1 MIYMTAPEISKRLE
15 KIYKLFSGTSDIF
28 TFRLLEHSKV
38 KIAFL
43 SANDIEKVRAA
54 IELASYMLDTKYLL
68 DNLFYIMDWNVL
80 CLVNMAITDSIAQ
93 LKNGTLECDVP
104 EEDEDFFQIYSCF
117 SLDSLRNS

>member
-15 KIYKLFSGTSDIF
+15 KIYKSFSGTSDIF

-93 LKNGTLECDVP
+93 LKNDTLECDVP
-104 EEDEDFFQIYSCF
+104 EEDEDFFRIYSCF

>member
-15 KIYKLFSGTSDIF
+15 KIYKSFSGTSDIF

-104 EEDEDFFQIYSCF
+104 EEDEDFFRIYSCF
-117 SLDSLRNS
+117 SLDSLRSS

>member
-15 KIYKLFSGTSDIF
+15 KIYKSFSGTSDIF

-43 SANDIEKVRAA
+43 SANYIEKVRAA
-54 IELASYMLDTKYLL
+54 IELASYKLDTKYLL

-104 EEDEDFFQIYSCF
+104 EEDEDFFRIYSCF

>member
-15 KIYKLFSGTSDIF
+15 KIYKSFSGTSDIF

-54 IELASYMLDTKYLL
+54 IELASCMLDTKYLL

-104 EEDEDFFQIYSCF
+104 EEDEDFFRIYSCF

>member
-1 MIYMTAPEISKRLE
+1 MIYMTAPEISKRFE
-15 KIYKLFSGTSDIF
+15 KIYKSFSGTSDIF

-104 EEDEDFFQIYSCF
+104 EEDEDFFRIYSCF